1 MPTARAAV
9 TNLSRRT
16 LLKTGL
22 GIGGG
27 LLLGLGHVGA
37 QGAAAGNAIRRLN
50 TYVHIAPSGDVIIY
64 TPTAEMGQG
73 NYTAL
78 SKIVADELEADWSR
92 VSVRLSHADP
102 EFANP
107 RVGRQRTANSDAVSG
122 YFQALR
128 QAGASG
134 REMLTRAAAQTWQVA
149 IEECRALQGVVTHEA
164 SGRVLAYGALA
175 GRAAALEPPASVQLK
190 TPEEFRLIGRSTPKK
205 DAPAKSSG
213 TAEFGID
220 VRLPGMLVASVR
232 HVPVLGAQLTGVN
245 EAEILAL
252 PGVRAVVELDAGVAV
267 VADSSWQALKAAQA
281 VKLSWEAPP
290 GEPLSSAGVSRE
302 LRAALDDDPAALPF
316 PKVDTSAMP
325 PAFIPVDRAAAEQAF
340 ASATRTLD
348 VTYEV
353 PYLAHACMEPVCCTA
368 LVTET
373 QCEIWAP
380 HQQPDLAVEL
390 AAEITGL
397 PAERIR
403 LKRTFLGGGFGRKW
417 VLDFLGESVT
427 VAKALR
433 GTPVKLF
440 WSREEDIRRS
450 YFRPAYAVRT
460 RAAIDD
466 AGRITAMRSRIA
478 GQSLSRFY
486 DKPMQPGVADVAVA
500 GLLILDAYDIDHQ
513 WIEYVE
519 RELPVPIGYW
529 RSVSL
534 SQNVFF
540 SESAIDEIA
549 ELIEE
554 DPYQFRRRQLAKRPR
569 IVKVLDVAA
578 EKAGWGE
585 PLLPGR
591 GRGIAISY
599 TFDAACAQVVEVS
612 VEDGLVTVERVTC
625 AFDCGLQVDP
635 RNIEDQLESS
645 ILFGL
650 SAALAG
656 KATLADGKVVES
668 NFNDYRIMSMAAL
681 PRVDL
686 HLVDSAAPPG
696 GVGEAGVPAVMPALA
711 TAIHAATGQRVRTL
725 PVTSQGLRVRL

>member
-1 MPTARAAV
+1 
-9 TNLSRRT
+9 
-16 LLKTGL
+16 
-22 GIGGG
+22 
-27 LLLGLGHVGA
+27 
-37 QGAAAGNAIRRLN
+37 
-50 TYVHIAPSGDVIIY
+50 
-64 TPTAEMGQG
+64 MGQG

-102 EFANP
+102 AFANP
-107 RVGRQRTANSDAVSG
+107 RVGRQRTANSDAVAG

-128 QAGASG
+128 EAGASA
-134 REMLTRAAAQTWQVA
+134 REMLTRAAAQTWQVG
-149 IEECRALQGVVTHEA
+149 IEECRAWQGVVTHEP
-164 SGRVLAYGALA
+164 SGRTLSYGALA
-175 GRAAALEPPASVQLK
+175 NRAGGLEPAASVQLK
-190 TPEEFRLIGRSTPKK
+190 TPDEFRLIGRSTPKK
-205 DAPAKSSG
+205 DAAAKSSG
-213 TAEFGID
+213 AAEFGID
-220 VRLPGMLVASVR
+220 VQLPGMLVASVR
-232 HVPVLGAQLTGVN
+232 HVPVLGARLTGVN
-245 EAEILAL
+245 ESEIRAL

-267 VADSSWQALKAAQA
+267 VAESSWQALKAVQA
-281 VKLSWEAPP
+281 LRLSWEAPP

-302 LRAALDDDPAALPF
+302 LRTALDDDAAALPF

-325 PAFIPVDRAAAEQAF
+325 PAFVPVDRAAAEQAL
-340 ASATRTLD
+340 AAANRKLD

-368 LVTET
+368 RVTET

-380 HQQPDLAVEL
+380 HQQPDLAVER

-403 LKRTFLGGGFGRKW
+403 LNRTFLGGGFGRKW
-417 VLDFLGESVT
+417 VLDFLAESVT
-427 VAKALR
+427 VAKALP

-440 WSREEDIRRS
+440 WNREEDIRRS

-466 AGRITAMRSRIA
+466 DGRITAMRSRIA
-478 GQSLSRFY
+478 GQSLARFY
-486 DKPMQPGVADVAVA
+486 GKPMQPGTADVGVA
-500 GLLILDAYDIDHQ
+500 GFLILDAYDIDHQ

-529 RSVSL
+529 RAVTL

-540 SESAIDEIA
+540 AESAIDEIA
-549 ELIEE
+549 ILLEE
-554 DPYQFRRRQLAKRPR
+554 DPYRFRRRQLAKRPR
-569 IVKVLDVAA
+569 ILKVLDVAA
-578 EKAGWGE
+578 EKAGWDE
-585 PLLPGR
+585 PLPPGR

-599 TFDAACAQVVEVS
+599 TFDAVCAQVVEVT
-612 VEDGLVTVERVTC
+612 VRDGLVTVERVTC

-656 KATLADGKVVES
+656 KATLADGQVVES

-681 PRVDL
+681 PRVDI
-686 HLVDSAAPPG
+686 HLVDSKAPPG
-696 GVGEAGVPAVMPALA
+696 GVGEAGVPAVMPAL
-711 TAIHAATGQRVRTL
+711 TGAIHAATGQRIRAL